1 MLGLLAGSLAAAGTF
16 KFQLSDKVQV
26 GQTQLKPGQYV
37 LDVNGSAAVLKDKA
51 GKTIDAKAKVEQTTS
66 KAAVTTYSLSGD
78 PGALKLS
85 SVTPGGEQI
94 RVQFE

>member
-37 LDVNGSAAVLKDKA
+37 LDVNGSAAVLERWQLNSN
-51 GKTIDAKAKVEQTTS
+51 T
-66 KAAVTTYSLSGD
+66 L
-78 PGALKLS
+78 PS
-85 SVTPGGEQI
+85 SVA
-94 RVQFE
+94 RDFKASA